1 MTGTQAHTRRGGAPV
16 GYIDEL
22 GAVGAGAVKY
32 LRMWSD
38 GPEAQAIADRNF
50 ALLLGPQQGPV
61 TTRALDQLMQIC
73 ARYGRRPLMRHGQT
87 CKCLGGDE
95 SCFATFVSTACD
107 GDREDALLIAM
118 NIVRADMAPQL
129 ADLAQTFGLA
139 LKRISLLS
147 RPSARKHV
155 AQPTLH

>member
-1 MTGTQAHTRRGGAPV
+1 MTEPSAHTRRGGAPV
-16 GYIDEL
+16 GYVTEL
-22 GAVGAGAVKY
+22 DAVGAGAVMY

-38 GPEAQAIADRNF
+38 GPEAQALADRDF
-50 ALLLGPQQGPV
+50 AMHLGPQQGPV
-61 TTRALDQLMQIC
+61 TTRALDQIMDIC
-73 ARYGRRPLMRHGQT
+73 ARYGRRPLMRHSLD

-95 SCFATFVSTACD
+95 SCFATFVSSACE

-147 RPSARKHV
+147 RTTGRKHN